1 MKKSA
6 RNKRKLKDKLKN
18 KKELEEALKGLE
30 DSLKIKRGQEKA
42 LQEAKQKF
50 EGFRSQVQSAT
61 GETAGQRAGNQRGG
75 GQQAW
80 QCAKEFGLT
89 ISSSNSADTS
99 DMSKGII
106 DGALKQIE
114 EELKKVENKKNN
126 RSGFISM
133 KFKKQDFLLVL
144 FFLFIDVLNKKNRI
158 DININVKPALKL
170 NI

>member
-1 MKKSA
+1 
-6 RNKRKLKDKLKN
+6 
-18 KKELEEALKGLE
+18 
-30 DSLKIKRGQEKA
+30 
-42 LQEAKQKF
+42 
-50 EGFRSQVQSAT
+50 
-61 GETAGQRAGNQRGG
+61 
-75 GQQAW
+75 
-80 QCAKEFGLT
+80 
-89 ISSSNSADTS
+89 
-99 DMSKGII
+99 MSKGII